1 MSATTSGGA
10 GAKVRWGILGAASIA
25 RGQFLPALRETG
37 DGQAV
42 IVGSRDRE
50 RGEAFAAAEGVDRVT
65 DSYEAVLGA
74 GLDAVY
80 IPLPNA
86 LHARW
91 TIAALQA
98 GLAVLCEKPLCAG
111 VTDTD
116 TVIAAALKHP
126 QAPLWEA
133 FVFPFQ
139 AQHLR
144 LLALL
149 QDGAIG
155 DPAELWSAFH
165 FRLTRSDNIRYS
177 AALGGGALADVGCYP
192 IRLGH
197 ELFGPASGRT
207 AATGV
212 VEGEVDVE
220 AAGFVEHGPRRLL
233 LGCGFRRPY
242 DTFTRVL
249 GDGGELRLS
258 NPFHPGPEDAL
269 ELHRPGEEVIVERPT
284 TDARSFTA
292 ALRHIHAVVREQQA
306 PRHLASESAPTTART
321 LASLQQQLTDAT
333 PTEARP

>member
-1 MSATTSGGA
+1 MSETSSGGA
-10 GAKVRWGILGAASIA
+10 GGQVRWGILGAASIA
-25 RGQFLPALRETG
+25 RGQFLPGLRETG
-37 DGQAV
+37 DGRAA

-74 GLDAVY
+74 EIDAVY

-98 GLAVLCEKPLCAG
+98 GLAVLCEKPLCAS
-111 VTDTD
+111 VADAD
-116 TVIAAALKHP
+116 TVIAAARQHP
-126 QAPLWEA
+126 RAPLWEA

-149 QDGAIG
+149 EDGAIG
-155 DPAELWSAFH
+155 DPAEIWSAFH
-165 FRLTRSDNIRYS
+165 FRLSHPDNIRLS

-192 IRLGH
+192 IRLAH
-197 ELFGPASGRT
+197 ELFGAADGRT

-233 LGCGFRRPY
+233 LGCGFRRPF

-249 GDGGELRLS
+249 GDGGELRLP
-258 NPFHPGPEDAL
+258 NPFHPGPGDVL
-269 ELHRPGEEVIVERPT
+269 ELYRPGEEVIVERPT
-284 TDARSFTA
+284 TDERSFTA
-292 ALRHIHAVVREQQA
+292 ALRHIHAVVREREA
-306 PRHLASESAPTTART
+306 PRHLASESVPTTART
-321 LASLQQQLTDAT
+321 LASLQAHVAGG
-333 PTEARP
+333 PPARS

>member
-1 MSATTSGGA
+1 MSETTSGP

-37 DGQAV
+37 DGRAV
-42 IVGSRDRE
+42 IVGSRDCR
-50 RGEAFAAAEGVDRVT
+50 RGEAFAAAEGVERVT

-74 GLDAVY
+74 EIDAVY
-80 IPLPNA
+80 IALPNA

-98 GLAVLCEKPLCAG
+98 GLAVLCEKPLCAT
-111 VTDTD
+111 VADTD
-116 TVIAAALKHP
+116 TVIAAAREHP

-149 QDGAIG
+149 RDGAIG
-155 DPAELWSAFH
+155 DPAELWSGFH
-165 FRLTRSDNIRYS
+165 FRLSGSDNIRHS

-192 IRLGH
+192 IRLAH
-197 ELFGPASGRT
+197 ELFGPAGGRT
-207 AATGV
+207 GVTGV
-212 VEGEVDVE
+212 IEGEVDVE
-220 AAGFVEHGPRRLL
+220 AAGFVEHDTRRLL
-233 LGCGFRRPY
+233 FGCGFRRPF
-242 DTFTRVL
+242 DTLARVL

-258 NPFHPGPEDAL
+258 NPFHPGPNDGL
-269 ELHRPGEEVIVERPT
+269 ELHRAGEEVVVERPT

-292 ALRHIHAVVREQQA
+292 ALRHIHAVVREQEA
-306 PRHLASESAPTTART
+306 PRHLASESAPSTARS
-321 LASLQQQLTDAT
+321 LASLQAQLRAAT
-333 PTEARP
+333 PSQAPA